1 MEAKPA
7 NMNQSIWSVV
17 ALGVG
22 VSMVPVILPSS
33 GGGGETGSA
42 IFELLTALSPILG
55 VTFAAAVFGLLI
67 VFLGFNRGI

>member
-1 MEAKPA
+1 
-7 NMNQSIWSVV
+7 
-17 ALGVG
+17 
-22 VSMVPVILPSS
+22 MVPVILPSS